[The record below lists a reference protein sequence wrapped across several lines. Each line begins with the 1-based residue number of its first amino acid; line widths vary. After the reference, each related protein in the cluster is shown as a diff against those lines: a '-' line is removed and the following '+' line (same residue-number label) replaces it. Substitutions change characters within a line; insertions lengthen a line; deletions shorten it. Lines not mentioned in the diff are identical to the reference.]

1 MNLLSIQIHWIWI
14 QVGIRILGYTINFE
28 RKNLKQF
35 ERKTIF
41 FFISAFFVKTIRA
54 KCHLKKLVLKF
65 NLWTANLYL
74 KSYIFCL
81 HFILYLHV
89 WIRIPNTDPEGS
101 WAVSCCWVVSWPPS
115 RKVLSQLAPA
125 PQPTHPTTHTQLT
138 CRNRPTLLLPDPLSQ
153 GVQYGSLYNCTLSNC
168 TFFCLSQLPSV

>member
-1 MNLLSIQIHWIWI
+1 MLIKEIKITYCTLFLYVYLDLWMNLLSIQIHWIWI

-54 KCHLKKLVLKF
+54 KCHLKKLFLKF

-89 WIRIPNTDPEGS
+89 WIRTPNTDPEGS
-101 WAVSCCWVVSWPPS
+101 WIQIRIHNTGMNC
-115 RKVLSQLAPA
+115 K
-125 PQPTHPTTHTQLT
+125 
-138 CRNRPTLLLPDPLSQ
+138 N
-153 GVQYGSLYNCTLSNC
+153 GSESG
-168 TFFCLSQLPSV
+168 